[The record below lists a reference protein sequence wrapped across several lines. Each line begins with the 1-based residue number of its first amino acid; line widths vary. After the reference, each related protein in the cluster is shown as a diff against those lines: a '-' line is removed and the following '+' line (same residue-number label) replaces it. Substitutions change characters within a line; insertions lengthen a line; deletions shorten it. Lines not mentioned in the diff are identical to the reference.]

1 MVYLNKS
8 FANYNPENI
17 LIFLNLGNMNKEI
30 EQCALYLIQDT
41 ISGDYKIGISN
52 NPGERKKEI
61 RIEYNV
67 GELKGISITWFLTR
81 NEALYWEGKF
91 HEKFKL
97 WHSPARGGKEWFS
110 LSSRQVNEF
119 IEWMR
124 SSTDDR
130 NKKIEILKDILDS

>member
-1 MVYLNKS
+1 
-8 FANYNPENI
+8 
-17 LIFLNLGNMNKEI
+17 MNKEI

-52 NPGERKKEI
+52 NPGERKKEL

-124 SSTDDR
+124 SSTDGR

>member
-1 MVYLNKS
+1 MK
-8 FANYNPENI
+8 
-17 LIFLNLGNMNKEI
+17 KEI

-61 RIEYNV
+61 RLQYNV
-67 GELKGISITWFLTR
+67 GDLKGISITWFLTR
-81 NEALYWEGKF
+81 NEALHWEAKF

-110 LSSRQVNEF
+110 LSSKQVNEF

-124 SSTDDR
+124 KSTAYRSD
-130 NKKIEILKDILDS
+130 KIEILKDLLDT

>member
-1 MVYLNKS
+1 MIY
-8 FANYNPENI
+8 I
-17 LIFLNLGNMNKEI
+17 LKIYFERMNNEI
-30 EQCALYLIQDT
+30 EQCALYLIQNK

-52 NPGERKKEI
+52 NPRERKKEI
-61 RIEYNV
+61 RLEYNV

-81 NEALYWEGKF
+81 NEALYWEEKF
-91 HEKFKL
+91 HEKFKF

-124 SSTDDR
+124 NNTKDR
-130 NKKIEILKDILDS
+130 NEKIEILKDLLDS